1 MSGQG
6 RGAETPL
13 AVAVREGLWE
23 EVMELGG
30 RNGQE
35 PREQERGD
43 EGPEGQ

>member
-1 MSGQG
+1 MPRAIGVKKSLQ
-6 RGAETPL
+6 
-13 AVAVREGLWE
+13 E

-35 PREQERGD
+35 PREQKRRD